1 MEFKDFYTKRYQG
14 KKLAILGFGREGQ
27 SSYDWLRQMGVT
39 DTLTII
45 DENLGAVQNWLAEHP
60 TEAVAL
66 RQFQPEQVLE
76 LNQFDLIFRTPG
88 FSRTKIL
95 GVDAQRLTSQT
106 NELLLTQAHRTIAIT
121 GTKGKS
127 TTSSLTAAVLTRL
140 GVKVQLVGNIGQPAL
155 DMLLQDDGEGWFVYE
170 MSSYQA
176 ENITVAPA
184 IGVVINL
191 FEEHLD
197 HYVDFADYISA
208 KLNLITLPGQRLAIY
223 GSDNQLLKQSRS
235 QIQAEKVRSFGLKT
249 NRLEQESGIYLDTDA
264 QQIVRCDA
272 NGEQVLMPADFPR
285 QLRGQHNLLN
295 SFVAL
300 LVADEVVGLTTDNI
314 ALAQQAI
321 AEFVGLEHRLEYVGK
336 FRGID
341 FYNDS
346 ISTIPEAM
354 ERAIEAIANVQTV
367 IVGGQDRGIHR
378 EGMIEYLNQRP
389 HLKLICL
396 PDTGHQIF
404 DRLTNEK
411 YRVDNL
417 EQAVKIAYQVTDA
430 GQACVLSPASP
441 SYTFFKNFE
450 ERGQIFKQ
458 QVVDQARQLE
468 KPL

>member
-27 SSYDWLRQMGVT
+27 SSYHWLCQMGVT

-45 DENLGAVQNWLAEHP
+45 DENLEAVQNWQAEHP

-208 KLNLITLPGQRLAIY
+208 KLNLITLPDQRLAIY

-249 NRLEQESGIYLDTDA
+249 NRLEQEQGIYLDTET
-264 QQIVRCDA
+264 QQIVRCNA

-295 SFVAL
+295 SLVAL
-300 LVADEVVGLTTDNI
+300 LVADEVVGLTTKNI
-314 ALAQQAI
+314 ALAQSEI
-321 AEFVGLEHRLEYVGK
+321 AEFAGLEHRLEYVGK

-417 EQAVKIAYQVTDA
+417 EQAVKIAYQVTDS

>member
-27 SSYDWLRQMGVT
+27 SSYRWLRQMSVT

-45 DENLGAVQNWLAEHP
+45 DENLEAVQNWQAEHP
-60 TEAVAL
+60 TEAVVL

-249 NRLEQESGIYLDTDA
+249 NRLEQESGIYLDTNA

-295 SFVAL
+295 SLVAL
-300 LVADEVVGLTTDNI
+300 LVADEVVGLTTENI
-314 ALAQQAI
+314 ALAQSAI

>member
-1 MEFKDFYTKRYQG
+1 MEFKNFYTKRYQG

-27 SSYDWLRQMGVT
+27 SSYRWLRQMGVT

-45 DENLGAVQNWLAEHP
+45 DENFEAVQNWQAEHP

-66 RQFQPEQVLE
+66 RQFQPERAPE

-88 FSRTKIL
+88 FSRTKL
-95 GVDAQRLTSQT
+95 LEVEPQRLTSQT

-127 TTSSLTAAVLTRL
+127 TTSSLTSAVLTRL

-197 HYVDFADYISA
+197 HYVDFVDYISA
-208 KLNLITLPGQRLAIY
+208 KLNLITLPDQRLAIY
-223 GSDNQLLKQSRS
+223 GSDNQLLKQNRS
-235 QIQAEKVRSFGLKT
+235 QIQAKKVRGFGLKT
-249 NRLEQESGIYLDTDA
+249 NRPEQESGIYLDADA

-272 NGEQVLMPADFPR
+272 GDEQVLMSADFPR

-295 SFVAL
+295 SLVAL
-300 LVADEVVGLTTDNI
+300 LVADEVIGLTTENI
-314 ALAQQAI
+314 ALAQSAI
-321 AEFVGLEHRLEYVGK
+321 AEFAGLEHRLEYVGK

-450 ERGQIFKQ
+450 ERGRIFKQ
-458 QVVDQARQLE
+458 QVVDQA
-468 KPL
+468 

>member
-1 MEFKDFYTKRYQG
+1 MEFKDFYKKRYQG

-27 SSYDWLRQMGVT
+27 SSYYWLRQMGVT

-45 DENLGAVQNWLAEHP
+45 DENLEAVQNWLAEHP

-95 GVDAQRLTSQT
+95 EVDTQRLTSQT

-208 KLNLITLPGQRLAIY
+208 KLNLITLPDQRLAIY
-223 GSDNQLLKQSRS
+223 GSDNQLLKQNRS
-235 QIQAEKVRSFGLKT
+235 QIQAEKVRSFGLKI
-249 NRLEQESGIYLDTDA
+249 NRLGQESGIYLDTDA

-295 SFVAL
+295 SLVAL
-300 LVADEVVGLTTDNI
+300 LVADEVVGLTTENI
-314 ALAQQAI
+314 TLAQQAI
-321 AEFVGLEHRLEYVGK
+321 TEFVGLEHRLEYVGK

-450 ERGQIFKQ
+450 ERGRIFKQ

>member
-14 KKLAILGFGREGQ
+14 KKLAILGFGREGK
-27 SSYDWLRQMGVT
+27 SSYRWLRQMGVT

-45 DENLGAVQNWLAEHP
+45 DENLGAVQNWQTEHP

-88 FSRTKIL
+88 FSRTKLL

-208 KLNLITLPGQRLAIY
+208 KLNLITLPDQRLAIY
-223 GSDNQLLKQSRS
+223 GSDNQLLKRSRS
-235 QIQAEKVRSFGLKT
+235 QIQAEKVRSFGLKI
-249 NRLEQESGIYLDTDA
+249 NRLEQESGIYLDTDT

-295 SFVAL
+295 SLVAL
-300 LVADEVVGLTTDNI
+300 LVADEVVGLTTENI
-314 ALAQQAI
+314 ALAQSTI
-321 AEFVGLEHRLEYVGK
+321 AEFAGLEHRLEYVGK
-336 FRGID
+336 FQGID

>member
-27 SSYDWLRQMGVT
+27 SSYRWLRQMGVT

-45 DENLGAVQNWLAEHP
+45 DENLEAVQNWQAEHP

-95 GVDAQRLTSQT
+95 EVDAQRLTSQT

-176 ENITVAPA
+176 ENITAAPA

-208 KLNLITLPGQRLAIY
+208 KLKLITLPDQRLAIY
-223 GSDNQLLKQSRS
+223 GSDNQLLKQNRS
-235 QIQAEKVRSFGLKT
+235 QIQAKKVRSFGLKI
-249 NRLEQESGIYLDTDA
+249 NRLEQESGIYLDTET

-295 SFVAL
+295 SLVAL
-300 LVADEVVGLTTDNI
+300 LVADEVVGLTTENI

-389 HLKLICL
+389 QLKLICL

-417 EQAVKIAYQVTDA
+417 EQAVKIAYQVTDV

-450 ERGQIFKQ
+450 ERGRIFKQ
-458 QVVDQARQLE
+458 QVVDQA
-468 KPL
+468 

>member
-27 SSYDWLRQMGVT
+27 SSYLWLRQMGVT

-45 DENLGAVQNWLAEHP
+45 DENLETVQNWQAEHP
-60 TEAVAL
+60 TEAVVL
-66 RQFQPEQVLE
+66 RQFQPEQALE

-95 GVDAQRLTSQT
+95 EVDAQRLTSQT

-223 GSDNQLLKQSRS
+223 GSDNQLLKQNRS
-235 QIQAEKVRSFGLKT
+235 QIQAKKVRSFGLKT
-249 NRLEQESGIYLDTDA
+249 NRLEQEQGIYLDTET

-295 SFVAL
+295 SLVAL
-300 LVADEVVGLTTDNI
+300 LVADEVVGLTTENI

-321 AEFVGLEHRLEYVGK
+321 AEFAGLEHRLEYVGK

-354 ERAIEAIANVQTV
+354 ERAIEAITNVQTV

-389 HLKLICL
+389 QLKLICL

-450 ERGQIFKQ
+450 ERGRIFKQ

>member
-27 SSYDWLRQMGVT
+27 SSYHWLRQMGVT

-127 TTSSLTAAVLTRL
+127 TTSSLTAAVLIRL

-450 ERGQIFKQ
+450 ERGRIFKQ
-458 QVVDQARQLE
+458 QVVDQA
-468 KPL
+468 

>member
-27 SSYDWLRQMGVT
+27 SSYRWLRQMGVT

-45 DENLGAVQNWLAEHP
+45 DENLEVVQNWLAEHP

-95 GVDAQRLTSQT
+95 EVDAQRLTSQT

-208 KLNLITLPGQRLAIY
+208 KLKLITLPDQRLAIY

-249 NRLEQESGIYLDTDA
+249 NRLEQEQGIYLDTDA

-295 SFVAL
+295 SLVAL
-300 LVADEVVGLTTDNI
+300 LVADEVVGLTTENI

-321 AEFVGLEHRLEYVGK
+321 AEFAGLEHRLEYVGN

-389 HLKLICL
+389 QLKLICL

>member
-27 SSYDWLRQMGVT
+27 SSYHWLRQMGVT

-45 DENLGAVQNWLAEHP
+45 DENLEVVQNWLAEHP

-88 FSRTKIL
+88 FSRTKL
-95 GVDAQRLTSQT
+95 LEVDAQRLTSQT

-208 KLNLITLPGQRLAIY
+208 KLNLITLPDQRLAIY
-223 GSDNQLLKQSRS
+223 GSDNQLLKQNRS
-235 QIQAEKVRSFGLKT
+235 QIQAEKVRSFGLKI
-249 NRLEQESGIYLDTDA
+249 NRLEQESGIYLDTDT

-272 NGEQVLMPADFPR
+272 NGEQVLMPADFPH

-300 LVADEVVGLTTDNI
+300 LVADEVVGLTTENI
-314 ALAQQAI
+314 ALAQSAI
-321 AEFVGLEHRLEYVGK
+321 AEFAGLEHRLEYVGK

-417 EQAVKIAYQVTDA
+417 EQAVKIAYQVTDS

>member
-27 SSYDWLRQMGVT
+27 SSYRWLRQMGVT

-45 DENLGAVQNWLAEHP
+45 DENLEVVQNWLAEHP

-95 GVDAQRLTSQT
+95 EVDAQRLTSQT

-208 KLNLITLPGQRLAIY
+208 KLNLITLPDQRLAIY

-235 QIQAEKVRSFGLKT
+235 QIQAKKVRSFGLKI

-295 SFVAL
+295 SLVAL
-300 LVADEVVGLTTDNI
+300 LVADEVVGLTTENI

-321 AEFVGLEHRLEYVGK
+321 AEFAGLEHRLEYVGN

-354 ERAIEAIANVQTV
+354 ERAIEAITNVQTV

-389 HLKLICL
+389 YLKLICL
-396 PDTGHQIF
+396 PDTGHRIF

-450 ERGQIFKQ
+450 ERGRIFKQ
-458 QVVDQARQLE
+458 QVVDQA
-468 KPL
+468 

>member
-27 SSYDWLRQMGVT
+27 SSYHWLRQMGVT
-39 DTLTII
+39 DALTII
-45 DENLGAVQNWLAEHP
+45 DENLEVVQNWLAEHP
-60 TEAVAL
+60 TEVVAL

-295 SFVAL
+295 SLVAL
-300 LVADEVVGLTTDNI
+300 LVADEVVGLTTENI
-314 ALAQQAI
+314 ALAQSAI

-411 YRVDNL
+411 YRVENL

>member
-27 SSYDWLRQMGVT
+27 SSYRWLRQMGVT

-66 RQFQPEQVLE
+66 RQFQPEQALE

-95 GVDAQRLTSQT
+95 EVDAQRLTSQT

-127 TTSSLTAAVLTRL
+127 TTSSLTSAVLTRL

-223 GSDNQLLKQSRS
+223 GSDNQLLKQNRS
-235 QIQAEKVRSFGLKT
+235 QIQAKKVRSFGLKT

-272 NGEQVLMPADFPR
+272 NGEQALMSADFPR

-295 SFVAL
+295 SLVAL
-300 LVADEVVGLTTDNI
+300 LVADEVVGLTTENI
-314 ALAQQAI
+314 ALAQSAI
-321 AEFVGLEHRLEYVGK
+321 AEFTGLEHRLEYVGK

-450 ERGQIFKQ
+450 ERGRIFKQ
-458 QVVDQARQLE
+458 QVVDQAQQLE

>member
-27 SSYDWLRQMGVT
+27 SSYRWLRQMGVT

-45 DENLGAVQNWLAEHP
+45 DENLEVVQNWLAEHP
-60 TEAVAL
+60 TEAVTL

-127 TTSSLTAAVLTRL
+127 TTSSLTSAVLTRL

-155 DMLLQDDGEGWFVYE
+155 DMLLQDDGDGWFVYE

-208 KLNLITLPGQRLAIY
+208 KLNLITLPDQRLAIY

-249 NRLEQESGIYLDTDA
+249 NRLEQEPGIYLDTDA
-264 QQIVRCDA
+264 QQIVRCDV

-295 SFVAL
+295 SLVAL
-300 LVADEVVGLTTDNI
+300 LVADEVVGLTTENI

-321 AEFVGLEHRLEYVGK
+321 AEFAGLEHRLEYVGN

-450 ERGQIFKQ
+450 ERGRIFKQ
-458 QVVDQARQLE
+458 QVVDQAQQLE

>member
-27 SSYDWLRQMGVT
+27 SSYHWLRQMGVT

-45 DENLGAVQNWLAEHP
+45 DENLEVVQNWLAEHP
-60 TEAVAL
+60 TEVVAL

-295 SFVAL
+295 SLVAL
-300 LVADEVVGLTTDNI
+300 LVADEVVGLTTENI
-314 ALAQQAI
+314 ALAQSAI

-411 YRVDNL
+411 YRVENL

>member
-27 SSYDWLRQMGVT
+27 SSYRWLRQMGVT

-45 DENLGAVQNWLAEHP
+45 DENLEAVQKWLAEHP

-66 RQFQPEQVLE
+66 RQFQPEQALE

-95 GVDAQRLTSQT
+95 EVDAQRLTSQT

-208 KLNLITLPGQRLAIY
+208 KLKLITLPDQRLAIY
-223 GSDNQLLKQSRS
+223 GSDNQLLKQNRS
-235 QIQAEKVRSFGLKT
+235 QIQAEKVRSFGLKI
-249 NRLEQESGIYLDTDA
+249 NRLGQELGIYLDTDA

-295 SFVAL
+295 SLVAL
-300 LVADEVVGLTTDNI
+300 LVADEVVGLTTENI

-450 ERGQIFKQ
+450 ERGRIFKQ
-458 QVVDQARQLE
+458 QVVDQAQQLE

>member
-27 SSYDWLRQMGVT
+27 SSYRWLRQMGVT

-45 DENLGAVQNWLAEHP
+45 DENLEAVQNWQTEHP

-88 FSRTKIL
+88 FSRTKL
-95 GVDAQRLTSQT
+95 LEVDTQRLTSQT

-140 GVKVQLVGNIGQPAL
+140 GIKVQLVGNIGQPAL

-208 KLNLITLPGQRLAIY
+208 KLNLITLPDQRLAIY

-249 NRLEQESGIYLDTDA
+249 NRLEQEPGIYLDTDA
-264 QQIVRCDA
+264 QQIVRYDV

-295 SFVAL
+295 SLVAL
-300 LVADEVVGLTTDNI
+300 LVADEVVGLTTENI
-314 ALAQQAI
+314 ALAQQVI
-321 AEFVGLEHRLEYVGK
+321 AEFAGLEHRLEYVGK

-389 HLKLICL
+389 YLKLICL

-404 DRLTNEK
+404 DRLANEK

-417 EQAVKIAYQVTDA
+417 EQAVKIAYRVTDA

-450 ERGQIFKQ
+450 ERGRIFKQ
-458 QVVDQARQLE
+458 LVKDF
-468 KPL
+468 